1 MIKKRT
7 QAIFSD
13 DDGEAYGG
21 GMMKKLS
28 ASHGKKWLQ
37 KFVFANM
44 KTDTWQD
51 RRGLSN
57 QGKRRKVVQIQSDGN
72 KRGVIAAQISSR
84 Q

>member
-7 QAIFSD
+7 QAIFSH

-44 KTDTWQD
+44 KTDTWQAGGSAWAGFNPG
-51 RRGLSN
+51 RAERKSSSN
-57 QGKRRKVVQIQSDGN
+57 SIGR
-72 KRGVIAAQISSR
+72 
-84 Q
+84 